1 MQLFVFKLAFFW
13 VGSLTNS
20 WSSLVGIWGRSEVG
34 GRGPQRPRFL
44 ALGCQFRSRVAGA
57 GYIVVI
63 LLGPTGTLLGPAGTL
78 GWLGLGPAAA
88 LLSAAA
94 SLLLLL
100 CWNSGVAK
108 TGTCCCCWNG
118 QGAVKRSGQLW
129 CLLFTR
135 SSGFQQ
141 SPDQSGGPRQ
151 ITGHSCLYFVQG
163 SATYGPTFFSLGLA
177 WL

>member
-1 MQLFVFKLAFFW
+1 MQLFCFVFKLAFFW

-94 SLLLLL
+94 
-100 CWNSGVAK
+100 A
-108 TGTCCCCWNG
+108 
-118 QGAVKRSGQLW
+118 AVLELW
-129 CLLFTR
+129 
-135 SSGFQQ
+135 
-141 SPDQSGGPRQ
+141 GG
-151 ITGHSCLYFVQG
+151 
-163 SATYGPTFFSLGLA
+163 
-177 WL
+177 

>member
-1 MQLFVFKLAFFW
+1 MKFGTTLVKSFIFQIAAFLFVFKLAFFW
-13 VGSLTNS
+13 VGTLTNS
-20 WSSLVGIWGRSEVG
+20 WSSLVGIWGRSGVC

-88 LLSAAA
+88 AALCCSAAA
-94 SLLLLL
+94 SLLLLLLLLL

-108 TGTCCCCWNG
+108 TGTCCCCCSAAA
-118 QGAVKRSGQLW
+118 AVLEFW
-129 CLLFTR
+129 
-135 SSGFQQ
+135 
-141 SPDQSGGPRQ
+141 GG
-151 ITGHSCLYFVQG
+151 
-163 SATYGPTFFSLGLA
+163 
-177 WL
+177 